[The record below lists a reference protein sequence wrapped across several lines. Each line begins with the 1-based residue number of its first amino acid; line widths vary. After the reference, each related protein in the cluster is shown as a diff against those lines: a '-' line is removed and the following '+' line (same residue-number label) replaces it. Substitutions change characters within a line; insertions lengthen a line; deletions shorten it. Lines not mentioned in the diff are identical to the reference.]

1 MFGIAVRII
10 RDPDGAEDIC
20 QRVFERAWTHAAT
33 FDPRRGSV
41 AVWLTTITRN
51 IAIDEL
57 RRGRIVTLAPEH
69 LDRRTDPRHVGRGP
83 ADEVV
88 LDDWLRWVLAG
99 LSCLPETQRRA
110 VLLSAW
116 HGRTAAEVA
125 ELESIPLGTAKTRIR
140 VGLQRLRAALLVNGS
155 TVPAVPAARSAVPA
169 GPAERRQQ
177 RQRHQGE
184 EQPADHVARTEQ
196 RRAGQH
202 PPGDQG
208 GNGAGEHQSV
218 VEHQA
223 DECPDRN
230 LEHAHHPVS
239 PSP

>member
-1 MFGIAVRII
+1 VFGIAVRII

-57 RRGRIVTLAPEH
+57 RRGRIITLAPEH

-83 ADEVV
+83 AEEAV

-125 ELESIPLGTAKTRIR
+125 QLEAIPLGTAKTRIR
-140 VGLQRLRAALLVNGS
+140 VGLQRLRAALVVADS
-155 TVPAVPAARSAVPA
+155 PVPA
-169 GPAERRQQ
+169 GPSERRQQ
-177 RQRHQGE
+177 RQRHHGE
-184 EQPADHVARTEQ
+184 QQPADHVARTEQ
-196 RRAGQH
+196 RWPGQH
-202 PPGDQG
+202 PPRDQG

-223 DECPDRN
+223 DECPDRDTK
-230 LEHAHHPVS
+230 HVHHPVS

>member
-1 MFGIAVRII
+1 MFGIAVRIL

-33 FDPRRGSV
+33 FDSSRGSV
-41 AVWLTTITRN
+41 PVWLTTITRN

-57 RRGRIVTLAPEH
+57 RKGRIVTLAPEH
-69 LDRRTDPRHVGRGP
+69 IDRRADLRQAGRGP
-83 ADEVV
+83 ADEAI
-88 LDDWLRWVLAG
+88 LEDWLRWVLAG

-140 VGLQRLRAALLVNGS
+140 VGLRRLRAALMENGAAIPGS
-155 TVPAVPAARSAVPA
+155 GAAR
-169 GPAERRQQ
+169 PAERGQQ
-177 RQRHQGE
+177 GRRHQGE
-184 EQPADHVARTEQ
+184 QKPADHVAGTQQ
-196 RRAGQH
+196 RWSGEHPGRGQR
-202 PPGDQG
+202 PQ
-208 GNGAGEHQSV
+208 GAGEHEPV

-223 DECPDRN
+223 DQCPDRGP
-230 LEHAHHPVS
+230 ERAHHPSHPVS
-239 PSP
+239 PSL